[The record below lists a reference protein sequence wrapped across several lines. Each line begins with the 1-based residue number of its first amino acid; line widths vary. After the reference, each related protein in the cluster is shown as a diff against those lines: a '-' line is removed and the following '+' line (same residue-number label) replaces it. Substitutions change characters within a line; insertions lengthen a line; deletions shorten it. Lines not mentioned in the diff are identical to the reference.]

1 MSTHEPAKDAEK
13 TLAAVD
19 ESIQIALSAAGT
31 ATDAA
36 QELQRLRL
44 QVTTLIDGSKR
55 SGMVLLKIDSPSQ
68 DIVVGVVL
76 VTAVAIDAALR
87 LGKRRTMALS
97 LVIGLVLAALIIQ
110 TGRQ

>member
-44 QVTTLIDGSKR
+44 QVTTLIEGSKR
-55 SGMVLLKIDSPSQ
+55 SGMVLLYSGI
-68 DIVVGVVL
+68 IVL
-76 VTAVAIDAALR
+76 VIAGIILVGSILFCIAGYALFR
-87 LGKRRTMALS
+87 AL
-97 LVIGLVLAALIIQ
+97 VQ
-110 TGRQ
+110 